1 MKSVTTLP
9 RSCFKNL
16 MSNNVPFLSV
26 KICTKVSFDLSMCH
40 SLNYSSVADSTAAAS
55 SPSLLLKNKIL
66 RISTFNLLEKSNIV
80 AKTTFSR
87 KQKFFYCGAVLY
99 TSKEVI

>member
-26 KICTKVSFDLSMCH
+26 KICTKVRFDLSMCH
-40 SLNYSSVADSTAAAS
+40 SLNYSSVANSAAAAS

-66 RISTFNLLEKSNIV
+66 RTSTFNLLEKSNTV
-80 AKTTFSR
+80 AKTTFFR
-87 KQKFFYCGAVLY
+87 KQKFSYCGPVLY
-99 TSKEVI
+99 TSKKVI